1 MKATAFAIALTL
13 VALVGCASNGSSG
26 EAGNTA
32 DATEVVSDSGTIA
45 WRAVEGGFYV
55 IETDDGKTYDP
66 INLPAEYRAEGLRIR
81 FEAKVRSDLMSTHMA
96 GTLVEITS
104 IQKLGGG

>member
-1 MKATAFAIALTL
+1 MKTIVFATPLALA
-13 VALVGCASNGSSG
+13 ALVGCASSSSSG

-32 DATEVVSDSGTIA
+32 DATEVVSDSGTIV
-45 WRAVEGGFYV
+45 WRTVEGGFYV
-55 IETDDGKTYDP
+55 IETDGGKTYDP
-66 INLPAEYRAEGLRIR
+66 INLPAEYRAKGLRVR

-104 IQKLGGG
+104 IHELEGG